1 MDIYSASKEPRFDL
15 LEITKSLNH
24 SFNVFDTSV
33 FSFGPHL
40 AARTYVCWLL
50 RGTESFKRKNDLSP
64 SFIAVLFERE
74 QITPN

>member
-64 SFIAVLFERE
+64 SLSLPFYSKG
-74 QITPN
+74 NK